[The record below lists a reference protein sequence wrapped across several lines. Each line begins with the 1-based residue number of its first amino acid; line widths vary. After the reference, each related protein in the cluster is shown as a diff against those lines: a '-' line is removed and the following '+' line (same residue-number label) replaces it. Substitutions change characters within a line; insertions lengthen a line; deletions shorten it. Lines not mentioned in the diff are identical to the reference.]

1 MADPAHRC
9 RGGSASERC
18 DPRGDCA
25 FCDIL
30 AGTAP
35 GYIVHQNE
43 LAVALLDINP
53 LARGHCLVIPRRH
66 VPWWHEL
73 SAEETCAVFNL
84 ARETSERIMET
95 FQPEFVAMY
104 VRGRRIP
111 HTHVF
116 LVPTNKGEPFD
127 RHFNALEGFQE
138 AAEALAGLRNPEQLD
153 DVKQRLMTR

>member
-1 MADPAHRC
+1 MADRSHRGPHGPARAAGAPQGAC
-9 RGGSASERC
+9 V
-18 DPRGDCA
+18 

-30 AGTAP
+30 AGRAP
-35 GYIVHQNE
+35 GFIVDQND
-43 LAVALLDINP
+43 LAVALLDIQP

-66 VPWWHEL
+66 VPWWHDM
-73 SAEETCAVFNL
+73 SPEETCAVFDL
-84 ARETSERIMET
+84 ARQTSGRIMAA

-138 AAEALAGLRNPEQLD
+138 AAETLAGLRDPQDLGAVME
-153 DVKQRLMTR
+153 RLTRR